1 MMMASYVEDCV
12 IEKRGLCSSVKRVK
26 DIFVRQEDAMTLKE
40 CFDNHQGR
48 PVGKI
53 AHFFEVYEM
62 HFARY
67 CGTPVRML
75 EIGVHKGG
83 SLELW

>member
-1 MMMASYVEDCV
+1 
-12 IEKRGLCSSVKRVK
+12 
-26 DIFVRQEDAMTLKE
+26 MTLKE